1 MRPTLPEG
9 GGIDLG
15 SPASVIV
22 GCSPKL
28 VSARAAQPSGS
39 PERGVR
45 EGSRAMVRPSAGVLR
60 HCLRKRT
67 LCRRDCRPPQC
78 QKRKLSGFRGAVAKI
93 QSHHHP
99 TGAAGPVL
107 LQSGHPRQRL
117 QMDGT
122 ADNRADRTIQESR
135 IADLKTITRS
145 QAASILE
152 PTPCARPTRLRLH
165 ARQDSA
171 SRRPTLLTV
180 AAQAAAASA
189 PLTTKWS

>member
-1 MRPTLPEG
+1 VDFVEPSQ
-9 GGIDLG
+9 G
-15 SPASVIV
+15 SKATITP
-22 GCSPKL
+22 
-28 VSARAAQPSGS
+28 R
-39 PERGVR
+39 
-45 EGSRAMVRPSAGVLR
+45 VRPDWFWR
-60 HCLRKRT
+60 
-67 LCRRDCRPPQC
+67 
-78 QKRKLSGFRGAVAKI
+78 
-93 QSHHHP
+93 
-99 TGAAGPVL
+99 
-107 LQSGHPRQRL
+107 SGHPRQRL

-165 ARQDSA
+165 ARQDNA